1 MKNNK
6 NRLNLRILPLLIF
19 TATLS
24 LSVKINNV
32 YERIKD
38 ENSSII
44 KFSASAAQAEE
55 KNTQTTS
62 ALSQALERGGK
73 PNNMQNTENPNNAF
87 TQSEIIILQELAE
100 RREALDIRSKEIDKK
115 AIQLKIAQEEID
127 KKLEQLKL
135 YEQKLEKLINQYNSK
150 EKENLNSLVKLYST
164 MKPKDAARIFD
175 NLDMDILVSIIKEM
189 KPTSSSAILS
199 QMQSEKA
206 KNVTAELLG
215 NKL

>member
-1 MKNNK
+1 MNKKNK
-6 NRLNLRILPLLIF
+6 INLRILPLLIF

-24 LSVKINNV
+24 LSVKINSV

-38 ENSSII
+38 DTISLVKIST
-44 KFSASAAQAEE
+44 SHAQAEE
-55 KNTQTTS
+55 KNAQETS
-62 ALSQALERGGK
+62 ALTHALERGGK
-73 PNNMQNTENPNNAF
+73 KNSSTVLENPNSTF
-87 TQSEIIILQELAE
+87 TQSEIVILQELAE
-100 RREALDIRSKEIDKK
+100 RREALDLRSKEIDKK
-115 AIQLKIAQEEID
+115 AVQLKIAQEEID

-175 NLDMDILVSIIKEM
+175 NLDLDILVAIIKEM

-199 QMQSEKA
+199 QMQSQKA
-206 KNVTAELLG
+206 QKVTAELLG
-215 NKL
+215 NRL